1 MCRMVHAAPDVARA
15 RTPRQ
20 IQSEYESSLF
30 RWLDF
35 SISYS
40 SVIAG
45 RDLQAVQAVQ
55 KRARQTLERS
65 FGAKTGD
72 ILAELD
78 RIDRQARTGKP
89 RANIGTRLFDFREGE
104 KFQYELDADRSPKGN
119 LPITVDRI
127 SRDEPR
133 FTIQARLGKMSV
145 ERQVTYNPVLG
156 SQEVTGGLWADN
168 DLGRRL
174 VRLLFPSDVT
184 PPGETGCS
192 SGSIDFQGRAR
203 RLSNGN
209 SQCVT
214 SELPLSTWANSTIP
228 GGRIVAKLVRYNPPA
243 DPELPR
249 GPQ

>member
-1 MCRMVHAAPDVARA
+1 MVHAAPDVARA

-89 RANIGTRLFDFREGE
+89 GPASPGPTSARACLTS
-104 KFQYELDADRSPKGN
+104 A
-119 LPITVDRI
+119 
-127 SRDEPR
+127 
-133 FTIQARLGKMSV
+133 
-145 ERQVTYNPVLG
+145 
-156 SQEVTGGLWADN
+156 
-168 DLGRRL
+168 
-174 VRLLFPSDVT
+174 
-184 PPGETGCS
+184 
-192 SGSIDFQGRAR
+192 RAR
-203 RLSNGN
+203 S
-209 SQCVT
+209 S
-214 SELPLSTWANSTIP
+214 STNSTP
-228 GGRIVAKLVRYNPPA
+228 TDR
-243 DPELPR
+243 PR
-249 GPQ
+249 VTC